1 MVHRK
6 ALDAFTYFVQNESS
20 KNLLYT
26 LKQMLQYLDTR
37 FDRVATILEK
47 DNTLDFI
54 AQFKDSTT
62 IVKFR
67 PKDEDFIVNFIN
79 STALNVKFIIAPHNI
94 KTITKLKKTAKTVLF
109 SEKKIKT

>member
-1 MVHRK
+1 
-6 ALDAFTYFVQNESS
+6 
-20 KNLLYT
+20 
-26 LKQMLQYLDTR
+26 MLQYLGHR

-94 KTITKLKKTAKTVLF
+94 KDDHKTQKNSKNCFIL
-109 SEKKIKT
+109 